1 MGNWIIYIIIGI
13 LLVTGIEYLS
23 RGFPPP
29 WRLISL
35 GIVVLVLILW
45 LLSLLGLIDFP
56 ISTPGF
62 ILIG

>member
-1 MGNWIIYIIIGI
+1 MASWIIYIIIGI

-35 GIVVLVLILW
+35 GVVVLILILW
-45 LLSLLGLIDFP
+45 LLGLLGLIELPVGD
-56 ISTPGF
+56 G
-62 ILIG
+62 LN